1 MVKATSPVVRFIEE
15 ANSGLLLAEAGVQLS
30 SVFHVEHFRL
40 IGRNSK
46 LPEECMHPGVLIVKD

>member
-30 SVFHVEHFRL
+30 SVFHVEHIRL
-40 IGRNSK
+40 MERTVNFEMSVCTLGS
-46 LPEECMHPGVLIVKD
+46 